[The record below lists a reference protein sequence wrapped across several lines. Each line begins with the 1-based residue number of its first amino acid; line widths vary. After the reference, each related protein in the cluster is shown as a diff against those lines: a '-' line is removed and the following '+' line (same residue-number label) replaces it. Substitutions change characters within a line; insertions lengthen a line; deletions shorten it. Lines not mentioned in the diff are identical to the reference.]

1 MLPSLRI
8 RVKGLNAWETKLR
21 YQHEF
26 NSRIFCAEKKQIN
39 TIKKSKIIICT
50 YPQTSFS
57 EAMYS
62 GVPTVLVYDEKLWE
76 VQEIYKPLIRIL
88 KNNKIIFTDSQKAAD
103 HIAHV
108 NDNPMSWWQEEGTM
122 LARKEFDKKCLT
134 INSNPLDQWT
144 KFFQSLLR

>member
-1 MLPSLRI
+1 
-8 RVKGLNAWETKLR
+8 
-21 YQHEF
+21 
-26 NSRIFCAEKKQIN
+26 
-39 TIKKSKIIICT
+39 
-50 YPQTSFS
+50 
-57 EAMYS
+57 MYS